1 MESLL
6 KYCGAI
12 IVLLGVVF
20 LVIYHLAT
28 KSNALL
34 VLSIVLILA
43 GIVAHVILNRRVQ

>member
-1 MESLL
+1 METLL

-20 LVIYHLAT
+20 LVIYHFAT

-34 VLSIVLILA
+34 VSSIILILV
-43 GIVAHVILNRRVQ
+43 GIVAHVVLNRNVQ